1 MSRHLIIPPTSSLI
15 DEIASRFPTGS
26 NDFSKMM
33 IVFPGKRPAHFV
45 RRALA
50 ERVGGSFIPPRIF
63 SIDAFVDFLVAERL
77 QNQQRSLDPLDAVA
91 LLFDIHRGPPAQM
104 GGDYFSTLDRFIALG
119 LKLYAELEELMMAD
133 VTPRRIREALGNV
146 PLGRVHALP
155 EYFELFYETVQ
166 QKNLSTRSLRYRA
179 LADAIENLDLSQE
192 QEIILGKVKD
202 SMPTLVLN
210 SVLSTHSLSARML
223 HSSLNRDR
231 DSRNI

>member
-15 DEIASRFPTGS
+15 DEIVSRFPTGS

-91 LLFDIHRGPPAQM
+91 LLFDIHRGRPAQM

-155 EYFELFYETVQ
+155 EYF
-166 QKNLSTRSLRYRA
+166 
-179 LADAIENLDLSQE
+179 
-192 QEIILGKVKD
+192 
-202 SMPTLVLN
+202 
-210 SVLSTHSLSARML
+210 
-223 HSSLNRDR
+223 
-231 DSRNI
+231 